1 MCYYGSA
8 CKGVSRGEGEITEE
22 TAQIDG
28 LTQAHS
34 DGVNEERHWYES
46 FSRVTEK
53 IVVIATAWSSMHKER
68 ADDKVE
74 LGGK

>member
-8 CKGVSRGEGEITEE
+8 CKGVSPGEGEITEE
-22 TAQIDG
+22 TAPIDG
-28 LTQAHS
+28 LKQAQS
-34 DGVNEERHWYES
+34 DGVNEEGIGM
-46 FSRVTEK
+46 SRSRGSPK
-53 IVVIATAWSSMHKER
+53 NLVVIATAWSSMHKER